1 MIAFE
6 HRLCVGFST
15 EALLLGDPA
24 LSDAIV
30 RVHRHIHVHVHVQV
44 HVHVDEI
51 DQLRS
56 TRRARSTLPAA
67 LRGSSGTETKR
78 AGILNFASRPRKKA
92 RSSLSA
98 APPATYATPT
108 CPQRSP
114 GAGSTAA
121 SRTRGGAANTA
132 SPPLASTFS
141 PPLP

>member
-30 RVHRHIHVHVHVQV
+30 RVHRHIHVHVHG

-78 AGILNFASRPRKKA
+78 AGILNFASRPRKKS

-108 CPQRSP
+108 CPQRSS

-121 SRTRGGAANTA
+121 SRTRGWASRAA
-132 SPPLASTFS
+132 PPSLG
-141 PPLP
+141 